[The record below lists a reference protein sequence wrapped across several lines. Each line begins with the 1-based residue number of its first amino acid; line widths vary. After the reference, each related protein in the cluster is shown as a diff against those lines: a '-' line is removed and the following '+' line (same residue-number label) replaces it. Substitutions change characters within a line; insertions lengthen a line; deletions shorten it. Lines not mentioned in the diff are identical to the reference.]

1 MSTCPSCEGNPTEE
15 DCPECGAVC
24 SRDDTVE
31 MEEDPGLAS
40 NGFEPLEL
48 TEENALGILIANRST
63 LGGVVLD
70 KSDDYTTEDSGVF
83 KSSQVTEVDSGIM
96 DTIFD
101 VRVHLNQDF
110 SAQLEKAAS
119 DASSK
124 ESERQIPAEFEP
136 ILIGRD
142 ADCTVVL
149 SGPLISG
156 RHARLLRTDKGLE
169 LEDLDSANGTFVDEQ
184 PIKRVMIGWDQPFI
198 IGDRPLVPR
207 EVIRRVMADHAEDHT
222 FAGSIALGE
231 ISAGFDEEDSS
242 ARLERMPRKTA
253 TIDFGDGDTLI
264 VGRGGDADIILDTP
278 NVSRNHARLERAG
291 EILRVTDL
299 GSTNGT
305 FVNGGR
311 IAGVT
316 EVKPDDDLRIGPHRL
331 ELTSDFKVRKHSSS
345 PSGIAGVRVEA
356 WKLSREV
363 GTGKKKT
370 RIVDEVSFSVLPGE
384 MVAVMGPSG
393 AGKTSVLT
401 TLAGYTRPS
410 TGEVDIDGLNLYHH
424 YDVFRSAIG
433 YVPQEDVM
441 HRRLTVEEV
450 LYYQA
455 RLIFPAENT
464 DEEIYERIGTVLEH
478 LDLTSV
484 RYSIVGD
491 EVRRGL
497 SGGQRKRLNVAME
510 LLAEPSL
517 LLLDEPTSGLDS
529 RSANSLIHEFRS
541 LAEAG
546 RTILMT
552 IHQPRLE
559 SYQLFDKLLL
569 LTKGGKLAYFGPI
582 EGARSYFEIR
592 SDVEAAD
599 VANPADYVLEALDPA
614 DPLLAKSPEYW
625 QDSYRMSREYERFV
639 GRRLKAGALR
649 QMDVPEGAARLR
661 KAAFFRQTRIL
672 ISRAFRLIA
681 RDRSAVMVQLLQ
693 APIIAGLAVLLFRD
707 GRYWP
712 MRLEDDVTPTLFV
725 IVAAAVWFGCSNVAR
740 EIVGERSIYRR
751 ERMRRLRPGAYL
763 LSKLLVNGSVIAL
776 QLGIL
781 ISILIPVVGLEGDLL
796 GLFGVPLMA
805 GWAAMCIGLLVSAA
819 SNSEVTAIQVVPL
832 VVLPQV
838 MLSGILV
845 AVGGPSASSMASVLS
860 QPILLRWAY
869 GAYLQVE
876 FALGTPRGDK
886 SHNLVTGGR
895 YWEQVGF
902 GEDVLLFDLGMMGLI
917 GASCTWITW
926 IILVRRNRR

>member
-1 MSTCPSCEGNPTEE
+1 MSTCPRCNGNPNGE
-15 DCPECGAVC
+15 DCPECGAVW
-24 SRDDTVE
+24 SRDDSTEV
-31 MEEDPGLAS
+31 EEDLEQLD
-40 NGFEPLEL
+40 FEPRDL
-48 TEENALGILIANRST
+48 TEEDVSSLLVANRAT
-63 LGGVVLD
+63 LSGVVLD
-70 KSDDYTTEDSGVF
+70 KIEDYTTEDSGTF
-83 KSSQVTEVDSGIM
+83 EASPVTEVDSDIM
-96 DTIFD
+96 ETIFD

-110 SAQLEKAAS
+110 SAQLAKAAS
-119 DASSK
+119 DSSARDGD
-124 ESERQIPAEFEP
+124 RQMPEVFEP

-142 ADCTVVL
+142 PECTLVL
-149 SGPLISG
+149 SGPLISSK
-156 RHARLLRTDKGLE
+156 HARLLRTDKGLE

-207 EVIRRVMADHAEDHT
+207 DVIRKVMEKHAEEHT
-222 FAGSIALGE
+222 FAGTLGLGQ
-231 ISAGFDEEDSS
+231 ISGGFEEEDST
-242 ARLERMPRKTA
+242 ARMEKVKVKTA
-253 TIDFGDGDTLI
+253 TVDFGDGDALI
-264 VGRGGDADIILDTP
+264 VGRGADADIILDTP

-291 EILRVTDL
+291 DILRVTDL

-305 FVNGGR
+305 FVNGRR
-311 IAGVT
+311 ISGVT
-316 EVKPDDDLRIGPHRL
+316 TVQPDDDLRIGPHRL
-331 ELTSDFKVRKHSSS
+331 ELTSDFRVRRHHNAR
-345 PSGIAGVRVEA
+345 SGITGVRVEA
-356 WKLSREV
+356 WKLCRDV
-363 GTGKKKT
+363 GIGKSKT

-410 TGEVDIDGLNLYHH
+410 TGEVDLDGLNLYHH

-441 HRRLTVEEV
+441 HRSLTVEEV

-455 RLIFPAENT
+455 RLIFPAENS
-464 DEEIYERIGTVLEH
+464 DEEIYERIGTILKQ

-484 RYSIVGD
+484 RHSIVGD
-491 EVRRGL
+491 AVRRGL

-510 LLAEPSL
+510 LLSEPSL

-529 RSANSLIHEFRS
+529 RSANSLIREFRS

-592 SDVEAAD
+592 SNVEAAE

-614 DPLLAKSPEYW
+614 NPELAQPPEYW
-625 QDSYRMSREYERFV
+625 QNSYRKSREYERFV

-649 QMDVPEGAARLR
+649 QVEPPEWGERQR
-661 KAAFFRQTRIL
+661 KAAFLRQTRIL
-672 ISRAFRLIA
+672 MSRAFRLVV
-681 RDRSAVMVQLLQ
+681 RDRSAVLVQILQ
-693 APIIAGLAVLLFRD
+693 APIIAALAVLLFRD

-763 LSKLLVNGSVIAL
+763 LSKLIMNGSVIAV

-796 GLFGVPLMA
+796 GLFGVPLIA

-845 AVGGPSASSMASVLS
+845 AVGGPSASSMAGVLS
-860 QPILLRWAY
+860 QPVLLRWAY

-876 FALGTPRGDK
+876 FAVGTPRGDK

-917 GASCTWITW
+917 GLSCALITW